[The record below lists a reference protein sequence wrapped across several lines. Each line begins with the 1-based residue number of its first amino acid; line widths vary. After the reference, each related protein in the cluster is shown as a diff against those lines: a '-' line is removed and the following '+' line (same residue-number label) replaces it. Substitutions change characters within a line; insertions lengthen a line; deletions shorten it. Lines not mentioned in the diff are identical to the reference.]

1 MDSAQSDKNIQGGS
15 LRRARSFLLG
25 KQDSSKV
32 HEDIQSFV
40 DRILKEYKGQRVT
53 VKAAIDIDVD

>member
-1 MDSAQSDKNIQGGS
+1 MDSTQSDKTFKGEIYEG
-15 LRRARSFLLG
+15 RDHFLLG

-40 DRILKEYKGQRVT
+40 DRILKEYKRQRVT